1 MSYAIGPLSISV
13 FFMLEVGLVK
23 PQLFEMYAQN
33 WHGFFMGLLAF
44 FFGFLFVYS
53 GSIFW
58 QTVSKFK
65 WLYISLASILFLIR
79 FTGFESISNMYLTA
93 LESVSWILGVFGIGY
108 NYLDT
113 KQKLF
118 NQFYGVIPFGRI
130 IHSSC
135 LIDPTAKI
143 NEGTVLY
150 PGVIVDANVKIES
163 NVLVNLGCCIA
174 HDSTIGHSSFLSPR
188 VAIAGFV
195 NIGQR
200 CILGINSTFKD
211 NIELDN
217 EIQIGAGTVVVKSL
231 KEKDIYIGVPARK
244 IR

>member
-1 MSYAIGPLSISV
+1 MKTLAILGAGHLGQQIAHFAISDQQYSHVV
-13 FFMLEVGLVK
+13 FFDDFSKEKKIKDWDIIGTSSDIVGSYK
-23 PQLFEMYAQN
+23 NNLFQE
-33 WHGFFMGLLAF
+33 L
-44 FFGFLFVYS
+44 
-53 GSIFW
+53 
-58 QTVSKFK
+58 
-65 WLYISLASILFLIR
+65 IL
-79 FTGFESISNMYLTA
+79 
-93 LESVSWILGVFGIGY
+93 GIGY

-113 KQKLF
+113 KQRLF
-118 NQFYGVIPFGRI
+118 DQFYGVIPFGRI

-135 LIDPTAKI
+135 IIDPTAKI

-195 NIGQR
+195 KIGQR
-200 CILGINSTFKD
+200 CILGINSSFKD
-211 NIELDN
+211 NIELSN

>member
-1 MSYAIGPLSISV
+1 MKTLAILGAGHLGQQIAHFAISDQQYNHVV
-13 FFMLEVGLVK
+13 FFDDFSKEKKIKDWDIIGTSSDIVSSYK
-23 PQLFEMYAQN
+23 NNLFQE
-33 WHGFFMGLLAF
+33 F
-44 FFGFLFVYS
+44 
-53 GSIFW
+53 
-58 QTVSKFK
+58 
-65 WLYISLASILFLIR
+65 IL
-79 FTGFESISNMYLTA
+79 
-93 LESVSWILGVFGIGY
+93 GIGY

-113 KQKLF
+113 KQRLF

-135 LIDPTAKI
+135 IIDPTAKI

-195 NIGQR
+195 DIGQR

-211 NIELDN
+211 NIELGN